1 MKIKNLINEIYNEVL
16 NEQTKPIID
25 VKIEGFQD
33 IEDWEEEVQETLEI
47 INKYFP
53 FNKVT
58 GTYSPY
64 HTDFTFDNGMK
75 IKGKYE
81 EEPYNVKLTFNN
93 GNTYILDIYPI
104 NGLGSF
110 DKWTFENEIKAIYSD
125 INSVSI
131 VIGHEGY
138 DMSSITVDKRNLNEY
153 DIYLVDGIQLKGKL
167 IGKTVFGEK
176 NYKKLN
182 ISFK

>member
-1 MKIKNLINEIYNEVL
+1 MIIKNLINEVYNEVL

-25 VKIEGFQD
+25 VE
-33 IEDWEEEVQETLEI
+33 IEDFDDPENVEEDVQSILEI

-64 HTDFTFDNGMK
+64 HTDFTFDNGMR
-75 IKGKYE
+75 IKGEYE
-81 EEPYNVKLTFNN
+81 EEPYNVNLTINDK
-93 GNTYILDIYPI
+93 TYVIDIHPH
-104 NGLGSF
+104 GSLGGF
-110 DKWTFENEIKAIYSD
+110 DNKTFENEIKAIYSD
-125 INSVSI
+125 INSVSVI
-131 VIGHEGY
+131 IGHEGY
-138 DMSSITVDKRNLNEY
+138 AMSSITVDKRNLNEY
-153 DIYLVDGIQLKGKL
+153 DIFLVDGIQLKGKL

-182 ISFK
+182 VSFK